1 VATVTLALSSHVT
14 MTSCPT
20 RCDGPGAA
28 TLFIR
33 PSAVTLRDAA
43 IGEGITAI
51 VEDSAFI
58 GRGYEHVVLIDETLR
73 FTKIF
78 SRTRFGRG
86 SVVGVEIDSNGVYVM
101 KDDA

>member
-1 VATVTLALSSHVT
+1 
-14 MTSCPT
+14 MC
-20 RCDGPGAA
+20 
-28 TLFIR
+28 IR
-33 PSAVTLRDAA
+33 DR
-43 IGEGITAI
+43 GITAI